1 MVHFLRPAW
10 DFLSDAEYALSQ
22 GLTAPNPADES
33 MWFGRVDL
41 QLRSAEKQLKNVQ
54 DIVSKYGPNLRAV
67 DE

>member
-41 QLRSAEKQLKNVQ
+41 RSFGAQK
-54 DIVSKYGPNLRAV
+54 SS
-67 DE
+67 